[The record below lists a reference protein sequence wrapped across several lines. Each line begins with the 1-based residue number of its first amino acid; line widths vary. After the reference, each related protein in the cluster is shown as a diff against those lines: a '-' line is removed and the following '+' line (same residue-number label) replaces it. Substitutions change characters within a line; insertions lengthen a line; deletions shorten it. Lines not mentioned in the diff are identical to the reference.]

1 MNSVPLSWMGLSIAI
16 PVVGAFA
23 VSRTR
28 NPDRARHW
36 SVVITAATLLSTI
49 GVWCNFQLLESSAS
63 HAGPRLVSRCLGYE
77 ALVIDQFSAPLL
89 PLTAAL
95 YFLTTATTLRT
106 KIRRFS
112 FGLALVSEAIA
123 LAIFACS
130 AGWLLITLLVVGTV
144 PPYLELR
151 SRAGSTGVY
160 STRVYVVH
168 MALFVGLLLLGQVL
182 VDLEGGTGAHSVWAI
197 LPLLLA
203 VLVRS
208 GIVPFH
214 CWITDLFEHA
224 TFGTALLYATPLVG
238 AYAAVRLVLPIA
250 PEWVL
255 RSMGLV
261 SLATAVYA
269 AGMALIQRD
278 ARRLFSYL
286 FLSHSALV
294 LVGLEMLT
302 PIGLTG
308 ALCVWLSVGLAMG
321 GFGLTMRALESRVGR
336 LSLVDFQG
344 LYDHTPNLAM
354 CFLLTGLASVGFPG
368 TFGFVGTEL
377 LVDGAVET
385 YLYVGVAVV
394 VAAAINGIAVVKAY
408 FLLFTG
414 TRHASS
420 VSLMIARR
428 ERYAVLALAGLIFY
442 GGFVPQP
449 GVESRHQAADELLQ
463 AHAARENPSTSSA
476 GFTGGRRSPE
486 PPLCIQQPKTAPLGN
501 SLAMPKI
508 PFIALQ

>member
-1 MNSVPLSWMGLSIAI
+1 L
-16 PVVGAFA
+16 
-23 VSRTR
+23 
-28 NPDRARHW
+28 
-36 SVVITAATLLSTI
+36 
-49 GVWCNFQLLESSAS
+49 
-63 HAGPRLVSRCLGYE
+63 
-77 ALVIDQFSAPLL
+77 
-89 PLTAAL
+89 
-95 YFLTTATTLRT
+95 
-106 KIRRFS
+106 
-112 FGLALVSEAIA
+112 LAL
-123 LAIFACS
+123 
-130 AGWLLITLLVVGTV
+130 
-144 PPYLELR
+144 
-151 SRAGSTGVY
+151 
-160 STRVYVVH
+160 
-168 MALFVGLLLLGQVL
+168 GQTL
-182 VDLEGGTGAHSVWAI
+182 VDLEGGSTAHSVWAI
-197 LPLLLA
+197 LPLLIA

-208 GIVPFH
+208 GIIPFH
-214 CWITDLFEHA
+214 CWMTDLFEHA
-224 TFGTALLYATPLVG
+224 TFGTALLYVIPFAG

-278 ARRLFSYL
+278 ARRLFCYL

-321 GFGLTMRALESRVGR
+321 GFGLTLRALESRVGR

-377 LVDGAVET
+377 LVDGAVEA
-385 YLYVGVAVV
+385 YLSVGVAVV

-414 TRHASS
+414 TRHISS
-420 VSLMIARR
+420 VSLQIAAR
-428 ERYAVLALAGLIFY
+428 ERYAVLALAALIFS

-449 GVESRHQAADELLQ
+449 GVESRHRAADEILQ
-463 AHAARENPSTSSA
+463 AHAALEAVAT
-476 GFTGGRRSPE
+476 T
-486 PPLCIQQPKTAPLGN
+486 
-501 SLAMPKI
+501 I
-508 PFIALQ
+508 PRAAAIRYR